1 MNRKN
6 HPEIQKQIRIE
17 KLIENPRLFGD
28 FCEFLF
34 LFDADSPFS
43 QISNLLNFFC
53 YLVDKDVLIF
63 DFGGLGSAFPNL
75 KGGRVAVKREDL
87 AYLFKYCDAVVGD
100 TYEESFFIKT

>member
-1 MNRKN
+1 
-6 HPEIQKQIRIE
+6 
-17 KLIENPRLFGD
+17 
-28 FCEFLF
+28 
-34 LFDADSPFS
+34 
-43 QISNLLNFFC
+43 
-53 YLVDKDVLIF
+53 LVDKDVLIF

>member
-28 FCEFLF
+28 FCEFFF

-63 DFGGLGSAFPNL
+63 DFGGIKSGFPNL
-75 KGGRVAVKREDL
+75 KGGRVAVKRKDL
-87 AYLFKYCDAVVGD
+87 AYLFKYCDAVLGD